1 VGQIPAWL
9 ATRYRL
15 THRAPG
21 RRGRFYPVRPGRG
34 SKAVTDHDFAGY
46 DGNSTEGSEVVW
58 RIGGLMAYAAFSM
71 LLFAAFA
78 HMVGLE
84 V

>member
-1 VGQIPAWL
+1 
-9 ATRYRL
+9 
-15 THRAPG
+15 
-21 RRGRFYPVRPGRG
+21 
-34 SKAVTDHDFAGY
+34 VTDHDFAGY